1 MTTIF
6 IANYTHSLDVECI
19 LDDKYNVP
27 AMMCHILAMSVFVP
41 VVSSS
46 RDDALSRIVTM
57 LATEIFYMNDN
68 SDDDTPVPTPA
79 PTLETIVFMPDHE
92 FSTPTTFVYSF
103 DPNDTFSARIVVT
116 ELTID

>member
-27 AMMCHILAMSVFVP
+27 AMMCHIIAASVFVP

-57 LATEIFYMNDN
+57 LATEISDMNDD
-68 SDDDTPVPTPA
+68 SDDDTPV

-92 FSTPTTFVYSF
+92 FSTPTTFVYAF

-116 ELTID
+116 ELTTD

>member
-27 AMMCHILAMSVFVP
+27 AMMCYILAMSMLVP

-57 LATEIFYMNDN
+57 LAIEISYMNDD
-68 SDDDTPVPTPA
+68 SDDDTPV

-92 FSTPTTFVYSF
+92 FSTPTTSVYSF

-116 ELTID
+116 ELMID

>member
-6 IANYTHSLDVECI
+6 IANYTHSLDAECI
-19 LDDKYNVP
+19 LDDKYDVP
-27 AMMCHILAMSVFVP
+27 AMMCHILAMSMLVP

-46 RDDALSRIVTM
+46 RDDALSRTVTM
-57 LATEIFYMNDN
+57 LATEISYMNDD
-68 SDDDTPVPTPA
+68 SDDATPV

-92 FSTPTTFVYSF
+92 FSTPTTSVYSF